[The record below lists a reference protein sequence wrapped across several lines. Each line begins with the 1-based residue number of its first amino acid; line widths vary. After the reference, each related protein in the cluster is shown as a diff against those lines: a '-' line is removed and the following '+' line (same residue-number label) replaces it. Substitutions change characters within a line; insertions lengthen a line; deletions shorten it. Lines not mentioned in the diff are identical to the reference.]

1 MNALRLVFLCL
12 IAPLHLVAQEP
23 EPVPQTRPATLLHID
38 STPSGARVFI
48 NGQEAGY
55 APFSTRERLDI
66 GDKLQALA
74 HGYQFWTRTI
84 TQPVLADTLHIAL
97 TRQKARL
104 QIRSD
109 QLDALGAKIRLRFAD
124 RDTTFTGF
132 INIGRGN
139 VAYEADLFVGKYRL
153 EIGKAGF
160 RTIER
165 DLFLWPRGKLL
176 KIVLTPAPL
185 PLTSLSIP
193 DLAALADRYRAES
206 AHLLAGAIAIGE
218 AAPAVASNATIHLM
232 DRRLPLFVA
241 ELDRYGAHIREID
254 RTLDRMSEKEL
265 GVLRALAQVEV
276 YRGIVLGKY
285 RRFSEAH
292 ALFRSARARSPFPVD
307 QEPYPLPGNS
317 HLRLGDLM
325 GFVEHWHDR
334 LGRLDVNVSEAWLS
348 TRNLQPNA
356 LYFEQVLFT
365 RESPTPPLTSPGEQ
379 AMRDSLVTLAELLLR
394 ENIVQRRQAFSLALP
409 QGHYI
414 FKDGQNR
421 AVPVSFRVGATPSF
435 LRVSPRVSMWLPEA
449 KAASD
454 VVRVQPVFGD
464 ELGPIVPPD
473 QMTFG
478 QEYAIQIKTGDYKD
492 HRENIVLY
500 PTGGIKPVWPGVTA
514 IAVAPGAECLYYKT
528 GDHKLQTSILSNIP
542 GKRKGLLK
550 YLLIPIVAVGVAL
563 AL

>member
-23 EPVPQTRPATLLHID
+23 EPVPETRPTPLLRID
-38 STPSGARVFI
+38 STPPGARVFI

-55 APFSTRERLDI
+55 TPFSTRERLDI

-84 TQPVLADTLHIAL
+84 TAPVWADTLHIAL
-97 TRQKARL
+97 VRQKARL

-109 QLDALGAKIRLRFAD
+109 QLDALGAQIRLRFAD

-139 VAYEADLFVGKYRL
+139 VAYEEDLFVGKYRL

-176 KIVLTPAPL
+176 TIALTPAPL

-193 DLAALADRYRAES
+193 DLAALAERYRAES

-218 AAPAVASNATIHLM
+218 AAPAVASNAAIRLM
-232 DRRLPLFVA
+232 DRRLPRFIA
-241 ELDRYGAHIREID
+241 ELERYGVRIREID
-254 RTLDRMSEKEL
+254 RTLNRMDEKDL
-265 GVLRALAQVEV
+265 SVIRALAQVEV
-276 YRGIVLGKY
+276 YRGIALGKY

-307 QEPYPLPGNS
+307 REPHPLPGNS
-317 HLRLGDLM
+317 HARLGDLM
-325 GFVEHWHDR
+325 GFVERWHAR
-334 LGRLDVNVSEAWLS
+334 LGRLDVNVSELS
-348 TRNLQPNA
+348 TRMLQPDA
-356 LYFEQVLFT
+356 LSFEQVLFT
-365 RESPTPPLTSPGEQ
+365 RESPVRPLTSPSEQ

-394 ENIVQRRQAFSLALP
+394 ENVGRREQAFSLALP

-421 AVPVSFRVGATPSF
+421 AVPVSFRMGATPAF
-435 LRVSPRVSMWLPEA
+435 LRISPRVDLWLPEV
-449 KAASD
+449 KTASD
-454 VVRVQPVFGD
+454 TVRVQPVFGD

-473 QMTFG
+473 QLTFG
-478 QEYAIQIKTGDYKD
+478 REYAISIKTGDYKD
-492 HRENIVLY
+492 LRENIVLY

-514 IAVAPGAECLYYKT
+514 IAATPGAECLHYKT
-528 GDHKLQTSILSNIP
+528 GDHRLQTSILSNIQN
-542 GKRKGLLK
+542 KRKGLLK
-550 YLLIPIVAVGVAL
+550 YLLIPIVGIAL
-563 AL
+563 ALAL

>member
-23 EPVPQTRPATLLHID
+23 EPVPETRPTPLLRID
-38 STPSGARVFI
+38 STPPGARIFI

-55 APFSTRERLDI
+55 TPFSTRERLDI
-66 GDKLQALA
+66 GDRLQALA

-84 TQPVLADTLHIAL
+84 TAPVWADTLHIAL
-97 TRQKARL
+97 VRQKARL

-109 QLDALGAKIRLRFAD
+109 QLDALGAQIRLRFAD

-139 VAYEADLFVGKYRL
+139 VAYEEDLFVGKYRL

-176 KIVLTPAPL
+176 KIALTPAPL

-193 DLAALADRYRAES
+193 DLAALAERYRAES

-218 AAPAVASNATIHLM
+218 AAPVVASNAAIRLM
-232 DRRLPLFVA
+232 DRRLPRFIA
-241 ELDRYGAHIREID
+241 ELERYGARIREID
-254 RTLDRMSEKEL
+254 RTLNRMDEKDL
-265 GVLRALAQVEV
+265 GVIRALAQVEV
-276 YRGIVLGKY
+276 YRGIALGKY

-307 QEPYPLPGNS
+307 REPHPLPGNS
-317 HLRLGDLM
+317 HARLGDLM
-325 GFVEHWHDR
+325 GFVEHWHAR
-334 LGRLDVNVSEAWLS
+334 LGRLDVNVSELS
-348 TRNLQPNA
+348 TRTLQPDA
-356 LYFEQVLFT
+356 LSFEQVLFT
-365 RESPTPPLTSPGEQ
+365 RESPAAPLTSPSEQ

-394 ENIVQRRQAFSLALP
+394 ENVGRREQAFSLALP

-421 AVPVSFRVGATPSF
+421 AVPVSFRMGATPAF
-435 LRVSPRVSMWLPEA
+435 LRISPRVDLWLPEV
-449 KAASD
+449 KTASD
-454 VVRVQPVFGD
+454 TVRVQPVFGD

-473 QMTFG
+473 QLTFG
-478 QEYAIQIKTGDYKD
+478 REYAISIKTGDYKG

-514 IAVAPGAECLYYKT
+514 IAATPGAECLHYKT
-528 GDHKLQTSILSNIP
+528 GDHRLQTSILSNIQN
-542 GKRKGLLK
+542 KRKGLLK
-550 YLLIPIVAVGVAL
+550 YLLIPIVGIAL
-563 AL
+563 ALAL

>member
-12 IAPLHLVAQEP
+12 IAPLHLVAQELEPMP
-23 EPVPQTRPATLLHID
+23 ETRPTPLLRID
-38 STPSGARVFI
+38 STPPGARVFI

-55 APFSTRERLDI
+55 TPFSTRERLDI
-66 GDKLQALA
+66 GDRLQALA

-84 TQPVLADTLHIAL
+84 TAKVWADTLHIAL
-97 TRQKARL
+97 VRQKARL

-109 QLDALGAKIRLRFAD
+109 QLDALGAQIRLRFAD

-139 VAYEADLFVGKYRL
+139 VAYEEDLFVGKYRL

-176 KIVLTPAPL
+176 TIALTPAPL

-193 DLAALADRYRAES
+193 DLAALAERYRAES

-218 AAPAVASNATIHLM
+218 AAPVVASNAAIRLM
-232 DRRLPLFVA
+232 DRRLPRFIA
-241 ELDRYGAHIREID
+241 ELERYGARIREID
-254 RTLDRMSEKEL
+254 RTLNRMKEKDL
-265 GVLRALAQVEV
+265 GVIRALAQVEV
-276 YRGIVLGKY
+276 YRGIALGKY

-307 QEPYPLPGNS
+307 REPHPLPGNS
-317 HLRLGDLM
+317 HARLGDLM
-325 GFVEHWHDR
+325 GFVERWHAR
-334 LGRLDVNVSEAWLS
+334 LGRLDVNVSELS
-348 TRNLQPNA
+348 TRTLQPAA
-356 LYFEQVLFT
+356 LSFEQVLFT
-365 RESPTPPLTSPGEQ
+365 RESPVRPLTSPSEQ

-394 ENIVQRRQAFSLALP
+394 ENVGRREQAFSLALP

-421 AVPVSFRVGATPSF
+421 AVPVSFRMGATPAF
-435 LRVSPRVSMWLPEA
+435 LRISPRVNLWLPEV
-449 KAASD
+449 KTASD
-454 VVRVQPVFGD
+454 TVRVQPVFGD

-473 QMTFG
+473 QLTFG
-478 QEYAIQIKTGDYKD
+478 REYAISIKTGDYKD

-514 IAVAPGAECLYYKT
+514 IAATPGAECLHYKT
-528 GDHKLQTSILSNIP
+528 GDHRLQTSILSNIQN
-542 GKRKGLLK
+542 KRKGLLK
-550 YLLIPIVAVGVAL
+550 YLLIPIVGIAL
-563 AL
+563 ALAL

>member
-12 IAPLHLVAQEP
+12 IAPLHLVAQDP
-23 EPVPQTRPATLLHID
+23 EPVPETRPTPLLSID
-38 STPSGARVFI
+38 STPPGARVFI

-55 APFSTRERLDI
+55 TPFSTRERLDI
-66 GDKLQALA
+66 GDRLQALA

-84 TQPVLADTLHIAL
+84 TAPVWADTLHIAL
-97 TRQKARL
+97 VRQKARL

-109 QLDALGAKIRLRFAD
+109 QLDALGAQIRLRFAD

-139 VAYEADLFVGKYRL
+139 VAYEEDLFVGKYRL

-176 KIVLTPAPL
+176 TIALTPAPL

-193 DLAALADRYRAES
+193 DLAALAERYRAES

-218 AAPAVASNATIHLM
+218 AAPAVASNAAIRLM
-232 DRRLPLFVA
+232 DRRLPRFIA
-241 ELDRYGAHIREID
+241 ELERYGARIREID
-254 RTLDRMSEKEL
+254 RTLNRMDEKDL

-276 YRGIVLGKY
+276 YRGIALGKY

-307 QEPYPLPGNS
+307 REPHPLPGNS
-317 HLRLGDLM
+317 HARLGDLM
-325 GFVEHWHDR
+325 GFVERWHAR
-334 LGRLDVNVSEAWLS
+334 LGRLDVNVSELS
-348 TRNLQPNA
+348 TRTLQPDA
-356 LYFEQVLFT
+356 LSFEQVLFT
-365 RESPTPPLTSPGEQ
+365 RESPAAPLTSPSEQ

-394 ENIVQRRQAFSLALP
+394 ENVGRREQAFSLALP

-421 AVPVSFRVGATPSF
+421 AVPVSFRMGATPAF
-435 LRVSPRVSMWLPEA
+435 LRISPRVDLWLPEV
-449 KAASD
+449 KTASD
-454 VVRVQPVFGD
+454 TVRVQPVFGD

-473 QMTFG
+473 QLTFG
-478 QEYAIQIKTGDYKD
+478 REYAISIKTGDYKG

-514 IAVAPGAECLYYKT
+514 IAATPGAECLHYKT
-528 GDHKLQTSILSNIP
+528 GDHRLQTSILSNIQN
-542 GKRKGLLK
+542 KRKGLLK
-550 YLLIPIVAVGVAL
+550 YLLIPIVGIAL
-563 AL
+563 ALAL

>member
-12 IAPLHLVAQEP
+12 IAPLHLVAQEL
-23 EPVPQTRPATLLHID
+23 EPVPETRPTPLLRID
-38 STPSGARVFI
+38 STPPGARVFI

-55 APFSTRERLDI
+55 TPFSTRDRLDI

-84 TQPVLADTLHIAL
+84 TEPVWADTLHIAL
-97 TRQKARL
+97 MRQKARL

-109 QLDALGAKIRLRFAD
+109 QLDALGAQIRLRFAD

-139 VAYEADLFVGKYRL
+139 VAYEEDLFVGKYRL

-176 KIVLTPAPL
+176 KIALTPAPL

-206 AHLLAGAIAIGE
+206 AHLLAGGLAIGE
-218 AAPAVASNATIHLM
+218 TAPAVASNAAIHLM
-232 DRRLPLFVA
+232 DRRLPRFIA
-241 ELDRYGAHIREID
+241 ELERYGARIREID
-254 RTLDRMSEKEL
+254 RTLNRMDEREL
-265 GVLRALAQVEV
+265 GVVRALAQVEV
-276 YRGIVLGKY
+276 YRGIALGKY

-307 QEPYPLPGNS
+307 REPYPLPGDS
-317 HLRLGDLM
+317 HLHLGDLM

-348 TRNLQPNA
+348 TRDLQPDA
-356 LYFEQVLFT
+356 LSFDQVLFT
-365 RESPTPPLTSPGEQ
+365 RESPAAPLISPSER

-394 ENIVQRRQAFSLALP
+394 ENIAQRRQAFSLALP

-414 FKDGQNR
+414 LKDGRNR
-421 AVPVSFRVGATPSF
+421 AVPVSFRMGATPAF
-435 LRVSPRVSMWLPEA
+435 LRISPRVSLWLPEV
-449 KAASD
+449 KTASD
-454 VVRVQPVFGD
+454 TVRVQPVFGD
-464 ELGPIVPPD
+464 ELGPIVQPD
-473 QMTFG
+473 QLTFG
-478 QEYAIQIKTGDYKD
+478 REYAISIKTGDYKD

-514 IAVAPGAECLYYKT
+514 IAATPGAECLHYKT
-528 GDHKLQTSILSNIP
+528 GDHKLQTSILGNIQ

>member
-23 EPVPQTRPATLLHID
+23 EPVPEPRPTPLLRID
-38 STPSGARVFI
+38 STPPGARVFI

-55 APFSTRERLDI
+55 TPFSTRERLDI
-66 GDKLQALA
+66 GDRLQALA

-84 TQPVLADTLHIAL
+84 TAPVWADTLHIAL
-97 TRQKARL
+97 VRQKARL

-109 QLDALGAKIRLRFAD
+109 QLDALGAQIRLRFAD

-139 VAYEADLFVGKYRL
+139 VAYEEDLFVGKYRL

-176 KIVLTPAPL
+176 TIALTPAPL

-193 DLAALADRYRAES
+193 DLAALAERYRAES

-218 AAPAVASNATIHLM
+218 AAPVVASNAAIRLM
-232 DRRLPLFVA
+232 DRRLPRFIA
-241 ELDRYGAHIREID
+241 ELERYGARIREID
-254 RTLDRMSEKEL
+254 RTLNRMDEKDL

-276 YRGIVLGKY
+276 YRGIALGKY

-307 QEPYPLPGNS
+307 REPHPLPGNS
-317 HLRLGDLM
+317 HARLDDLM
-325 GFVEHWHDR
+325 GFVEHWHAR
-334 LGRLDVNVSEAWLS
+334 LGRLDVNVSELS
-348 TRNLQPNA
+348 TRTLQPDA
-356 LYFEQVLFT
+356 LSFEQVLFT
-365 RESPTPPLTSPGEQ
+365 RESPAAPLTSPSEQ

-394 ENIVQRRQAFSLALP
+394 ENVGRREQAFSLALP

-421 AVPVSFRVGATPSF
+421 AVPVSFRMGATPAF
-435 LRVSPRVSMWLPEA
+435 LRISPCVDLWLPEV
-449 KAASD
+449 KTASD
-454 VVRVQPVFGD
+454 TVRVQPVFGD

-473 QMTFG
+473 QLTFG
-478 QEYAIQIKTGDYKD
+478 REYAISIKTGDYKG

-500 PTGGIKPVWPGVTA
+500 STGGIKPVWPGVTA
-514 IAVAPGAECLYYKT
+514 IAATPGAECLHYKT
-528 GDHKLQTSILSNIP
+528 GDHRLQTSILSNIQN
-542 GKRKGLLK
+542 KRKGLLK
-550 YLLIPIVAVGVAL
+550 YLLIPIAGIAIAL